1 VVAEG
6 TATELSGQ
14 TGESS
19 LEEKFFRSPAAR
31 RVGRMG
37 RGIFVVFA
45 KEVIDNTRGRRSL
58 MVAFI
63 YPLVGP
69 LILGVII
76 LMVSNVVRVN
86 PERHLQLPV
95 VGAEHA
101 PHLMAFLKNKRGSGG
116 PSTSKY

>member
-1 VVAEG
+1 
-6 TATELSGQ
+6 
-14 TGESS
+14 
-19 LEEKFFRSPAAR
+19 
-31 RVGRMG
+31 
-37 RGIFVVFA
+37 
-45 KEVIDNTRGRRSL
+45 
-58 MVAFI
+58 
-63 YPLVGP
+63 

-76 LMVSNVVRVN
+76 SMVSNVVRVN

>member
-1 VVAEG
+1 
-6 TATELSGQ
+6 
-14 TGESS
+14 
-19 LEEKFFRSPAAR
+19 
-31 RVGRMG
+31 MG

-76 LMVSNVVRVN
+76 SMVSNVVRVN